1 MVALGTLIRQAKT
14 VRCGN
19 NDYPILSM
27 TMHNGLVFQEEKFKK
42 IVASKDR
49 SNYKVVYRNQLV
61 VGFPIDEGVLA
72 TQRIADAGIVSPA
85 YGIWDIDQEK
95 ILPEFLE
102 YALRCERSISY
113 YKAKLRGST
122 ARRRSLP
129 TSTLLSHTIPL
140 PNTEEQRHILNL
152 IHKAESVISMRTQ
165 ELDKL
170 DELVNARFVELF
182 ESSKLSEETTL
193 ASITK
198 QVKVGFVGTCEKYY
212 TDESG
217 VPMIRTGNI
226 TTQGINLNDL
236 KYVTRDFHERNR
248 KSQLHTGDLLIAR
261 HGSNGQAN
269 VYSGPEAQCLNAVVI
284 IPNQNVASS
293 IFLTGLINSPMVKE
307 QIDQTLVGST
317 QRVINTKSIANLKV
331 RIPAITV
338 QKQYEAFTERVN
350 GLKAAVQKALD
361 EAQLLFDS
369 LMQKYFG

>member
-1 MVALGTLIRQAKT
+1 MNYDMVALGTLIRQAKT

-61 VGFPIDEGVLA
+61 VGFPIDE
-72 TQRIADAGIVSPA
+72 
-85 YGIWDIDQEK
+85 
-95 ILPEFLE
+95 
-102 YALRCERSISY
+102 
-113 YKAKLRGST
+113 
-122 ARRRSLP
+122 
-129 TSTLLSHTIPL
+129 
-140 PNTEEQRHILNL
+140 
-152 IHKAESVISMRTQ
+152 

-236 KYVTRDFHERNR
+236 KYVTRDFV
-248 KSQLHTGDLLIAR
+248 SFQ
-261 HGSNGQAN
+261 
-269 VYSGPEAQCLNAVVI
+269 
-284 IPNQNVASS
+284 
-293 IFLTGLINSPMVKE
+293 
-307 QIDQTLVGST
+307 
-317 QRVINTKSIANLKV
+317 
-331 RIPAITV
+331 
-338 QKQYEAFTERVN
+338 
-350 GLKAAVQKALD
+350 
-361 EAQLLFDS
+361 DS
-369 LMQKYFG
+369 